1 MHVPGKIYGI
11 VKEEDLVKQD
21 IFLLDFLVYKRLIS
35 LTFAT
40 FDLCFCTILFS
51 SHAIFI
57 KVLDSQVAE
66 WQRIL
71 LPMQGTQGVCVPS
84 LGWEDRLEEEM
95 AAHSSTLDW
104 RTPWTEEAHGLRS
117 TGAQS
122 QPRLSEQWW
131 RGWGGGM
138 LPSQREARKI
148 ARLLLS
154 SQPHILNILYN
165 SLFPISVLL
174 LLTVNEFSEILNSK
188 HGLCGEAVG
197 TY

>member
-1 MHVPGKIYGI
+1 MHVPEKIYGI
-11 VKEEDLVKQD
+11 VKEEDLVRQG
-21 IFLLDFLVYKRLIS
+21 IFLLDFLVYKRLIC

-40 FDLCFCTILFS
+40 FDLCFCTIFFS

-71 LPMQGTQGVCVPS
+71 LPMQGTQGVCVQS

-104 RTPWTEEAHGLRS
+104 RTPWTEETHGLRS

-122 QPRLSEQWW
+122 RTRLSEQRR
-131 RGWGGGM
+131 RGWSGGM

-154 SQPHILNILYN
+154 SQPHILNIRYN
-165 SLFPISVLL
+165 SLLPISVLL
-174 LLTVNEFSEILNSK
+174 LLTVNEFSEIINSK
-188 HGLCGEAVG
+188 HELCVEAVG